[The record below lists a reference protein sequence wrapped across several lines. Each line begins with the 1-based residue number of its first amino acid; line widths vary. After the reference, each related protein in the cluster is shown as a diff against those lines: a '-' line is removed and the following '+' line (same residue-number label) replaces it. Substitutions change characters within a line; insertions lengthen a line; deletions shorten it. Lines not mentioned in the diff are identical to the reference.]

1 MIHALVD
8 CGAEQSYFDND
19 KESNMSGHQGHD
31 HSHAAVTEGNAKKLT
46 IALILTTTFL
56 VIEFIAGIITQSLAL
71 LSDAAHMFTDAA
83 ALAIALAAIKIAKR
97 PADDKRTFGYQRF
110 EILAALF
117 NASMLFFVAMY
128 ILYEAYQRFTQPPE
142 IQSIGMLVVASIGL
156 IINLISMKILMSSA
170 TESLNMKGAYLEVL
184 SDALGSVGV
193 IIGAVII
200 YYTNW
205 YWVDTI
211 IAVAIGF
218 WVLPRTWI
226 LLRQSINILL
236 EGVPE
241 EVDIEKLRTDLL
253 ALDGVESIHQLKVWA
268 ITSKNIHLTVHLF
281 APNADRKQLHQAA
294 TEMLSH
300 EHGIVEVTLQIED
313 DAEMNCQHTHQHV
326 EDEQH
331 THSHQH

>member
-1 MIHALVD
+1 
-8 CGAEQSYFDND
+8 
-19 KESNMSGHQGHD
+19 MSGHHGHD
-31 HSHAAVTEGNAKKLT
+31 HSHAVVTEGNARKLT
-46 IALILTTTFL
+46 IALILTSTFL
-56 VIEFIAGIITQSLAL
+56 VIEVIAGLITQSLAL

-83 ALAIALAAIKIAKR
+83 ALAIALAAIQIAKR
-97 PADDKRTFGYQRF
+97 PADNKRTFGYQRF

-117 NASMLFFVAMY
+117 NASMLFFVAIY

-142 IQSIGMLVVASIGL
+142 IQSVGMLVVASIGL
-156 IINLISMKILMSSA
+156 VINLISMKILMSSA

-184 SDALGSVGV
+184 SDALGSLGV

-200 YYTNW
+200 YFTNW

-211 IAVAIGF
+211 IAIAIGF

-226 LLRQSINILL
+226 LLKQSINILL

-241 EVDIEKLRTDLL
+241 EVDIEKLRNDLL

-281 APNADRKQLHQAA
+281 APNADRKQLHYAA
-294 TEMLSH
+294 AEMLSH
-300 EHGIVEVTLQIED
+300 EHGIAEVTLQIED
-313 DAEMNCQHTHQHV
+313 DAEMNCQHTHQHD
-326 EDEQH
+326 EDEEH
-331 THSHQH
+331 GHSHQH

>member
-1 MIHALVD
+1 
-8 CGAEQSYFDND
+8 
-19 KESNMSGHQGHD
+19 MSGHQGHD
-31 HSHAAVTEGNAKKLT
+31 HSHAVVTEGNAKKLT
-46 IALILTTTFL
+46 IALVLTTTFL
-56 VIEFIAGIITQSLAL
+56 IVEVIAGLITQSLAL

-97 PADDKRTFGYQRF
+97 PADNKRTFGYQRF

-117 NASMLFFVAMY
+117 NASMLFFVAIY

-142 IQSIGMLVVASIGL
+142 IQSVGMLVVASIGL

-281 APNADRKQLHQAA
+281 APKVDRNQLHRAA
-294 TEMLSH
+294 IEMLLH

>member
-1 MIHALVD
+1 
-8 CGAEQSYFDND
+8 
-19 KESNMSGHQGHD
+19 MSGHHGHD
-31 HSHAAVTEGNAKKLT
+31 HSHAVVTEGNARKLT
-46 IALILTTTFL
+46 IALMLTMTFL
-56 VIEFIAGIITQSLAL
+56 IIEVVAGLITQSLAL

-156 IINLISMKILMSSA
+156 VINLISMKILMSSA

-184 SDALGSVGV
+184 SDALGSLGV

-200 YYTNW
+200 YFTNW

-226 LLRQSINILL
+226 LLKQSINILL

-241 EVDIEKLRTDLL
+241 EVDIEKLRNDLL

-281 APNADRKQLHQAA
+281 APNADRKQLHYAA
-294 TEMLSH
+294 AEMLSH
-300 EHGIVEVTLQIED
+300 EHGIAEVTLQIED
-313 DAEMNCQHTHQHV
+313 DAEMNCQHTHQHD
-326 EDEQH
+326 EDEEH
-331 THSHQH
+331 GHSHQH

>member
-1 MIHALVD
+1 
-8 CGAEQSYFDND
+8 
-19 KESNMSGHQGHD
+19 MSGHQGHD

-83 ALAIALAAIKIAKR
+83 ALAIALAAIQIAKR
-97 PADDKRTFGYQRF
+97 PADNKRTFGYQRF

-142 IQSIGMLVVASIGL
+142 IQSLGMLIVASIGL
-156 IINLISMKILMSSA
+156 VINLISMKILMSSA

-184 SDALGSVGV
+184 SDALGSLGV

-200 YYTNW
+200 YFTNW

-226 LLRQSINILL
+226 LLKQSINILL

-241 EVDIEKLRTDLL
+241 EVDIEKLRNDLL

-281 APNADRKQLHQAA
+281 APNADRKQLHYAA
-294 TEMLSH
+294 AEMLSH
-300 EHGIVEVTLQIED
+300 EHGIAEVTLQIED
-313 DAEMNCQHTHQHV
+313 DAEMNCQHTHQHD
-326 EDEQH
+326 EDDEH
-331 THSHQH
+331 GHSHQH

>member
-1 MIHALVD
+1 
-8 CGAEQSYFDND
+8 
-19 KESNMSGHQGHD
+19 MSGHHGHE
-31 HSHAAVTEGNAKKLT
+31 HSNAAVTEGNAKKLT

-97 PADDKRTFGYQRF
+97 PADNKRTFGYQRF

-156 IINLISMKILMSSA
+156 VINLISMKILMSSA

-200 YYTNW
+200 YFTNW

-211 IAVAIGF
+211 IAIAIGF

-226 LLRQSINILL
+226 LLKQSINILL

-241 EVDIEKLRTDLL
+241 EVDIEKLRNDLL

-281 APNADRKQLHQAA
+281 APNADRKQLHYAA
-294 TEMLSH
+294 AEMLSH
-300 EHGIVEVTLQIED
+300 EHGIAEVTLQIED
-313 DAEMNCQHTHQHV
+313 DAEMNCQHTHQHD
-326 EDEQH
+326 EDEEH
-331 THSHQH
+331 GHSHQH

>member
-1 MIHALVD
+1 
-8 CGAEQSYFDND
+8 
-19 KESNMSGHQGHD
+19 MSGHQGHD
-31 HSHAAVTEGNAKKLT
+31 HSHAAVTEGNIKKLT
-46 IALILTTTFL
+46 IALILTSTFL
-56 VIEFIAGIITQSLAL
+56 VVEVIAGLITQSLAL

-83 ALAIALAAIKIAKR
+83 ALAIALAAIQIAKR
-97 PADDKRTFGYQRF
+97 PADNKRTFGYQRF

-117 NASMLFFVAMY
+117 NACMLFFVAMY

-142 IQSIGMLVVASIGL
+142 INSLGMLIVASLGL
-156 IINLISMKILMSSA
+156 VVNLISMKMLMSSA
-170 TESLNMKGAYLEVL
+170 SESLNIKGAYLEVL

-193 IIGAVII
+193 IVGAIVI

-218 WVLPRTWI
+218 WILPRTWI
-226 LLRQSINILL
+226 LLKQSINILL

-241 EVDIEKLRTDLL
+241 EIDIEKLRNDLL

-281 APNADRKQLHQAA
+281 APHADRNQLHRAA
-294 TEMLSH
+294 TEMLAHQH
-300 EHGIVEVTLQIED
+300 EIREMTIQIED
-313 DAEMNCQHTHQHV
+313 DAEMNCEHTHQH
-326 EDEQH
+326 DAKSD
-331 THSHQH
+331 TDHSHQH

>member
-1 MIHALVD
+1 
-8 CGAEQSYFDND
+8 
-19 KESNMSGHQGHD
+19 MSGHQGHD
-31 HSHAAVTEGNAKKLT
+31 HSHAVVTEGNAKKLT
-46 IALILTTTFL
+46 IALVLTSTFL
-56 VIEFIAGIITQSLAL
+56 IVEVIAGLMTQSLAL

-97 PADDKRTFGYQRF
+97 PADNKRTFGYQRF

-142 IQSIGMLVVASIGL
+142 IQSVGMLIVASLGL
-156 IINLISMKILMSSA
+156 VINLISMKILMSSA
-170 TESLNMKGAYLEVL
+170 AESLNMKGAYLEVL

-193 IIGAVII
+193 IIGAIVI

-241 EVDIEKLRTDLL
+241 EVDIEKLRNDLL
-253 ALDGVESIHQLKVWA
+253 SLQGVENIHQLKVWA

-300 EHGIVEVTLQIED
+300 EHGIAEVTLQIED
-313 DAEMNCQHTHQHV
+313 DAEMNCQYTHQH
-326 EDEQH
+326 ERETADSH
-331 THSHQH
+331 ASHQH

>member
-1 MIHALVD
+1 
-8 CGAEQSYFDND
+8 
-19 KESNMSGHQGHD
+19 MSGHHGHD
-31 HSHAAVTEGNAKKLT
+31 HSHAVVTEGNARKLT
-46 IALILTTTFL
+46 IALILTSTFL
-56 VIEFIAGIITQSLAL
+56 VIEVIAGLITQSLAL

-83 ALAIALAAIKIAKR
+83 ALAIALAAIQIAKR
-97 PADDKRTFGYQRF
+97 PADNKRTFGYQRF

-156 IINLISMKILMSSA
+156 VINLISMKILMSSA
-170 TESLNMKGAYLEVL
+170 ADSLNVKGAYLEVL
-184 SDALGSVGV
+184 SDALGSLGV

-200 YYTNW
+200 YFTNW

-211 IAVAIGF
+211 IAIAIGF

-226 LLRQSINILL
+226 LLKQSINILL

-241 EVDIEKLRTDLL
+241 EVDIEKLRNDLL

-281 APNADRKQLHQAA
+281 APNADRKQLHYAA
-294 TEMLSH
+294 AEMLSH
-300 EHGIVEVTLQIED
+300 EHGIAEVTLQIED
-313 DAEMNCQHTHQHV
+313 DAEMNCQHTHQHD
-326 EDEQH
+326 EDEEH
-331 THSHQH
+331 GHSHQH

>member
-1 MIHALVD
+1 
-8 CGAEQSYFDND
+8 
-19 KESNMSGHQGHD
+19 MSGHQGHD

-46 IALILTTTFL
+46 IALILTMTFL

-200 YYTNW
+200 YFTNW
-205 YWVDTI
+205 YWIDTL

-226 LLRQSINILL
+226 LLKQSINILL

-241 EVDIEKLRTDLL
+241 EVDIEKLRNDLL

-281 APNADRKQLHQAA
+281 APNADRKQLHYAA
-294 TEMLSH
+294 AEMLSH
-300 EHGIVEVTLQIED
+300 EHGIAEVTLQIED
-313 DAEMNCQHTHQHV
+313 DAEMNCQHTHQHD
-326 EDEQH
+326 EDEEH
-331 THSHQH
+331 GHSHQH